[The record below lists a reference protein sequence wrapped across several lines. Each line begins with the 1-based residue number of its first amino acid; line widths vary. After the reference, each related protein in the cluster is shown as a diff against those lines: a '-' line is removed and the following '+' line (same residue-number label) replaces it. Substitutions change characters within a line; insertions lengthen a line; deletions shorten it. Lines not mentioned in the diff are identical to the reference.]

1 MINSNTR
8 YHFKALQSGK
18 VYLDTAATSLTPDI
32 VVDKMAEYYN
42 EYPSNVHRGNYAW
55 GDVATAEYEGVRDK
69 VKDWCNAHNYEV
81 VFTSGATFSSN
92 LIYYNLK
99 NLGITK
105 SIISLNDHH
114 ANIVPY
120 RLHNIEAEQI
130 PVPDNGVFN
139 EEELFKYGSLDAHIL
154 HVSGVFNATGQILDI
169 EKITHRAKELG
180 GLVAL
185 DMSQHMG
192 HERLNADKVNA
203 DFYYWSSH
211 KHYGP
216 TGTGILLIKKSI
228 AEHIEP
234 LIGGGA
240 QVSNVTEDKVE
251 FWEVPLKLEA
261 GTPNIAGVI
270 GTGASIDFM
279 QEIGMDVIHEHTQNL
294 LGMCIKE
301 LRERKI
307 PIICDELPLDQRG
320 GLVSFTI
327 PGQHSFDVSVAL
339 GLKDIYVRSGKLCAH
354 PVVNKL
360 SDNGVIRVSVGVNN
374 NEVDIARFLGA
385 LDQVLTYG

>member
-8 YHFKALQSGK
+8 NHFKALRSGK
-18 VYLDTAATSLTPDI
+18 VYLDTAATSLTPDV

-42 EYPSNVHRGNYAW
+42 VYPSNVHRGNYAW
-55 GDVATAEYEGVRDK
+55 GDTATAEYEGVRDK
-69 VKDWCNAHNYEV
+69 IKDWCNAHNYEV

-92 LIYYNLK
+92 LIYYNLQ
-99 NLGITK
+99 NLGIKK

-120 RLHNIEAEQI
+120 RLHDTEVVQI
-130 PVPDNGVFN
+130 PIPDNGVFN

-154 HVSGVFNATGQILDI
+154 HISGVFNATGQILDI

-185 DMSQHMG
+185 DMSQHMS
-192 HERLNADKVNA
+192 HNTLDADKVNA

-216 TGTGILLIKKSI
+216 TGTGILLIKKKLV
-228 AEHIEP
+228 EHIKP

-240 QVSNVTEDKVE
+240 MVSNVTETKTEMWDA
-251 FWEVPLKLEA
+251 PLSLEA

-279 QEIGMDVIHEHTQNL
+279 QKIGMDVIHQHTQNL
-294 LGMCIKE
+294 LGIIIKE
-301 LRERKI
+301 LKERKI
-307 PIICDELPLDQRG
+307 PIICNDLPLEKRG

-327 PGQHSFDVSVAL
+327 PGQHSYDVSVAL

-360 SDNGVIRVSVGVNN
+360 SDTGFIRVSVGVNN
-374 NEVDIARFLGA
+374 NEVDVARFLEA

>member
-18 VYLDTAATSLTPDI
+18 VYLDTAATSLTPDV

-69 VKDWCNAHNYEV
+69 VREWCNANNYEI

-99 NLGITK
+99 NLGVTK

-120 RLHNIEAEQI
+120 RLHNIQAEQI

-139 EEELFKYGSLDAHIL
+139 EEDLFKYGPLDAHIL
-154 HVSGVFNATGQILDI
+154 HISGVFNATGQILDI

-185 DMSQHMG
+185 DMSQHMS
-192 HERLNADKVNA
+192 HDILDADKVNA

-216 TGTGILLIKKSI
+216 TGTGIMLIKKDI
-228 AEHIEP
+228 AEHMEP

-279 QEIGMDVIHEHTQNL
+279 QEIGMNVIRDHTQNL

>member
-1 MINSNTR
+1 MMNSNIR
-8 YHFKALQSGK
+8 NHFKAIKTGK
-18 VYLDTAATSLTPDI
+18 VYLDSAATSLTPDT

-55 GDVATAEYEGVRDK
+55 GDVATEEYEGTRDK
-69 VKDWCNAHNYEV
+69 IKDWCNAHNYEV
-81 VFTSGATFSSN
+81 VFSSGATFSSN
-92 LIYYNLK
+92 LIYYNLH
-99 NLGITK
+99 NLGIKK
-105 SIISLNDHH
+105 SIVSLNDHH

-120 RLHNIEAEQI
+120 RLHNTSVEQI
-130 PVPDNGVFN
+130 AIPDNGVFN
-139 EEELFKYGSLDAHIL
+139 EEELFKFGSLDAHML
-154 HVSGVFNATGQILDI
+154 HISGVFNATGQILDI

-185 DMSQHMG
+185 DMSQHMS
-192 HERLNADKVNA
+192 HDRLDADKVNA

-228 AEHIEP
+228 AEHMEP

-240 QVSNVTEDKVE
+240 QVSNVTDSKTE
-251 FWEVPLKLEA
+251 FWEIPLKLEA

-279 QEIGMDVIHEHTQNL
+279 QKIGMDVIHNHTQNL
-294 LGMCIKE
+294 LGIIIKE

-307 PIICDELPLDQRG
+307 PIICNELPLEQRG

-327 PGQHSFDVSVAL
+327 PGQHSYDVSVAL
-339 GLKDIYVRSGKLCAH
+339 GLRDIYVRSGKLCAH

-360 SDNGVIRVSVGVNN
+360 SDNGFIRVSVGVNN
-374 NEVDIARFLGA
+374 NEVDIARFLES

>member
-1 MINSNTR
+1 MMNSNIR
-8 YHFKALQSGK
+8 NHFKALKTGK
-18 VYLDTAATSLTPDI
+18 VYLDSAATSLTPDK

-55 GDVATAEYEGVRDK
+55 GDVATEEYEGVRDK
-69 VKDWCNAHNYEV
+69 VRDWCNAHNYEV

-92 LIYYNLK
+92 LIYHNLP
-99 NLGITK
+99 NLGIKK

-120 RLHNIEAEQI
+120 RLHNSNVEQI
-130 PVPDNGVFN
+130 AIPDNGVFN
-139 EEELFKYGSLDAHIL
+139 EEELFKFGSLDAHML
-154 HVSGVFNATGQILDI
+154 HISGVFNATGQILDI

-185 DMSQHMG
+185 DMSQHMS
-192 HERLNADKVNA
+192 HDTLDADKVNA

-228 AEHIEP
+228 AGHMEP

-240 QVSNVTEDKVE
+240 QVSNVTDNKTE
-251 FWEVPLKLEA
+251 FWGIPLKLEA

-279 QEIGMDVIHEHTQNL
+279 QKIGMDVIHAHTQNL
-294 LGMCIKE
+294 LGIIIKE

-307 PIICDELPLDQRG
+307 PIICDELPLEQRG

-327 PGQHSFDVSVAL
+327 PGQHSYDVSVAL
-339 GLKDIYVRSGKLCAH
+339 GLRDIYVRSGKLCAH

-360 SDNGVIRVSVGVNN
+360 SDTGFIRVSVGIHN
-374 NEVDIARFLGA
+374 NEVDIARFFDA
-385 LDQVLTYG
+385 LDQVLING

>member
-8 YHFKALQSGK
+8 NHFKALKSGK
-18 VYLDTAATSLTPDI
+18 VYLDTAATSLTPDC

-69 VKDWCNAHNYEV
+69 VREWCNAENYEV

-92 LIYYNLK
+92 LIHQNLP
-99 NLGITK
+99 NLGVHK

-120 RLHNIEAEQI
+120 RLNKTDVVQI
-130 PVPDNGVFN
+130 KIPDNGVFN
-139 EEELFKYGSLDAHIL
+139 EEELFKFGPLDAHIL
-154 HVSGVFNATGQILDI
+154 HISGVFNATGQILDI
-169 EKITHRAKELG
+169 KNITQRAHELG

-185 DMSQHMG
+185 DMSQHMS
-192 HERLNADKVNA
+192 HDKLDADDIDA
-203 DFYYWSSH
+203 EFYYWSSH

-216 TGTGILLIKKSI
+216 TGTGILLIKKKV
-228 AEHIEP
+228 AEQMQP
-234 LIGGGA
+234 FIGGGA
-240 QVSNVTEDKVE
+240 MVSNVTETKTEMWDA
-251 FWEVPLKLEA
+251 PLNLEP

-279 QEIGMDVIHEHTQNL
+279 QDIGMDVIHDHTQNL
-294 LGMCIKE
+294 LGMIIKE

-307 PIICDELPLDQRG
+307 PIICDELPLEQRG

-327 PGQHSFDVSVAL
+327 PGQHSYDVSVAL
-339 GLKDIYVRSGKLCAH
+339 GLKDMYVRSGKLCAH
-354 PVVNKL
+354 PVVDKL
-360 SDNGVIRVSVGVNN
+360 SDTGFIRVSVGVNT
-374 NEVDIARFLGA
+374 NEVDVARFLGA

>member
-1 MINSNTR
+1 MINSNIR
-8 YHFKALQSGK
+8 NHFKALKSGK
-18 VYLDTAATSLTPDI
+18 VYLDTAATSLTPDK
-32 VVDKMAEYYN
+32 VVDEMAKYYN

-55 GDVATAEYEGVRDK
+55 GDVATEKYEGVRDK
-69 VKDWCNAHNYEV
+69 VRDWCNAHNYEV

-92 LIYYNLK
+92 LIYYNLP
-99 NLGITK
+99 NLGIKK

-120 RLHNIEAEQI
+120 RLHNSNVEQI

-139 EEELFKYGSLDAHIL
+139 DEELFKYGSLDAHIL
-154 HVSGVFNATGQILDI
+154 HISGVFNATGQILDI
-169 EKITHRAKELG
+169 EKITHTAKELG

-185 DMSQHMG
+185 DMSQHMS
-192 HERLNADKVNA
+192 HDTLDADKVNA

-228 AEHIEP
+228 AEHMEP
-234 LIGGGA
+234 LIGGGT
-240 QVSNVTEDKVE
+240 QVSNVTDNKTE
-251 FWEVPLKLEA
+251 FWGIPLKLEA

-279 QEIGMDVIHEHTQNL
+279 QNIGMDVIHNHTQNL
-294 LGMCIKE
+294 LGKIIKE

-307 PIICDELPLDQRG
+307 PIICNELPLEQRG

-327 PGQHSFDVSVAL
+327 PGQHSYDVSVAL
-339 GLKDIYVRSGKLCAH
+339 GLRDIYVRSGKLCAH

-360 SDNGVIRVSVGVNN
+360 SDNGFIRVSVGVNN
-374 NEVDIARFLGA
+374 NEVDVARFFDA
-385 LDQVLTYG
+385 LDQVLING

>member
-8 YHFKALQSGK
+8 YQFKALQSGK
-18 VYLDTAATSLTPDI
+18 VYLDTAATSLTPDV

-55 GDVATAEYEGVRDK
+55 GDTATAEYEGVRDK
-69 VKDWCNAHNYEV
+69 VKDWCNANNYEV

-92 LIYYNLK
+92 LIYYNLP
-99 NLGITK
+99 NLGVTK
-105 SIISLNDHH
+105 SIVSLNDHH

-120 RLHNIEAEQI
+120 RMHKVDVEQI
-130 PVPDNGVFN
+130 DIPDNGVFN

-154 HVSGVFNATGQILDI
+154 HISGVFNATGQILDI

-185 DMSQHMG
+185 DMSQHMS
-192 HERLNADKVNA
+192 HDTLDADKVDA

-216 TGTGILLIKKSI
+216 TGTGILLIKKDI
-228 AEHIEP
+228 AEQMQP
-234 LIGGGA
+234 LIGGGSH
-240 QVSNVTEDKVE
+240 VSNVTDSKTEYWD
-251 FWEVPLKLEA
+251 VPLRLEA

-279 QEIGMDVIHEHTQNL
+279 QNIGMDVIHSHTQNL
-294 LGMCIKE
+294 LEILIKE

-307 PIICDELPLDQRG
+307 PIICDELPMEQRG

-339 GLKDIYVRSGKLCAH
+339 GFKDIYIRSGKLCAH
-354 PVVNKL
+354 PIVNKL
-360 SDNGVIRVSVGVNN
+360 SDTGFIRVSVGVNN

-385 LDQVLTYG
+385 LDQVLTNG

>member
-8 YHFKALQSGK
+8 DQFKALKLHK
-18 VYLDTAATSLTPDI
+18 VYLDTAATSLTPDV

-55 GDVATAEYEGVRDK
+55 GDTATAEYEGVRDK

-92 LIYYNLK
+92 LIYNNLR
-99 NLGITK
+99 NLGIKK
-105 SIISLNDHH
+105 SIVSLNDHH

-120 RLHNIEAEQI
+120 RLHNSDVEQI

-139 EEELFKYGSLDAHIL
+139 EEELFKFGSLDAHIL
-154 HVSGVFNATGQILDI
+154 HISGVFNATGQILDI

-192 HERLNADKVNA
+192 HESLNADKVNA

-228 AEHIEP
+228 AEHMEP

-240 QVSNVTEDKVE
+240 QVSNVTDNKVE
-251 FWEVPLKLEA
+251 YWDVPLKLEA

-270 GTGASIDFM
+270 GLGAAVDYWN
-279 QEIGMDVIHEHTQNL
+279 T
-294 LGMCIKE
+294 
-301 LRERKI
+301 
-307 PIICDELPLDQRG
+307 LDQEAIKFHEQELLEYAQEQLIKIE
-320 GLVSFTI
+320 GLKIIGKAENKASVVSFIIDGVHPFDIGTLMDKQGIAVRTGHHCAQPIMDFYKVPGTI
-327 PGQHSFDVSVAL
+327 RASFAFYNTKEEIDLFIKAL
-339 GLKDIYVRSGKLCAH
+339 NRGLNMLR
-354 PVVNKL
+354 
-360 SDNGVIRVSVGVNN
+360 
-374 NEVDIARFLGA
+374 
-385 LDQVLTYG
+385 